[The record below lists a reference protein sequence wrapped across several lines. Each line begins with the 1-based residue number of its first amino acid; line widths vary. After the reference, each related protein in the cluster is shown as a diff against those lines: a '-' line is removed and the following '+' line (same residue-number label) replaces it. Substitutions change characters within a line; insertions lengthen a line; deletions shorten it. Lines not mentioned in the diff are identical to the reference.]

1 MSDEQRRVALFQA
14 QPGGL
19 GLFLCPA
26 ALLFAHVAGL
36 HHAHSA
42 LLGAKTVPAECI
54 GLVLTGPSLFRR
66 SLQLVRYLLTRLYPL
81 SKKGQNDTQSSTQS
95 PALIQEEKPQSPASV
110 QEEKPQSPAE
120 SVENQLRCIVLSDT
134 ENEIVSVENTLR
146 YATIINDRGKLVDDL
161 NGIAIIHTGDLLDK
175 KRPDPSVVDF
185 WRQTRRQAE
194 LNGGRV
200 KIVVGNHEQEVWQKI
215 EAGKKIGLGKDQLAE
230 LRLFI
235 ESLDL
240 FHLEGGVLFIHGYPT
255 LEFLRTLQHYCE
267 VTGNDLNRFNS
278 DHYEKAFKS
287 PEAMQLYT
295 YTRDNKQ
302 SNYLLYDVKN
312 AVQYY
317 KKHGKSIDMLFKAL
331 KIEIVIHGHR
341 PQRSG
346 VQLDYEFRK
355 WLPSV
360 RMICNDTMVG
370 RKGLG
375 ATVLR
380 SCTDGKIDIVFINT
394 KNKSKKQRRI
404 ISEYLGANQSGY
416 TAEIQ

>member
-1 MSDEQRRVALFQA
+1 KSANQGARSEVWLFQMSDEQRRVALFQA

-36 HHAHSA
+36 HYAHSA

-110 QEEKPQSPAE
+110 QEEKPQSPGK

-134 ENEIVSVENTLR
+134 ENQIVSVENTLR

-200 KIVVGNHEQEVWQKI
+200 KLIIGNHEQEVWQKI

-287 PEAMQLYT
+287 P
-295 YTRDNKQ
+295 
-302 SNYLLYDVKN
+302 KN
-312 AVQYY
+312 ALQYY

-360 RMICNDTMVG
+360 RMISNDTMVG